1 MEELLDIDATF
12 RAFSSTKID
21 KKKFKRST
29 EWNGYEEE
37 YEMKKNP
44 DE

>member
-12 RAFSSTKID
+12 RAFSSSKID
-21 KKKFKRST
+21 QRKFKRST
-29 EWNGYEEE
+29 ESNGYEEE
-37 YEMKKNP
+37 YEMKKDP